1 MKSNIVC
8 ASVCINTS
16 IIFVTLWLNDLKRI
30 FLVVVEV
37 ENLLLE
43 ETCRNGK
50 VVVLIYCMNYIEP
63 LINCAWIF
71 INFPVQTA
79 TPQFTCC
86 CRF

>member
-30 FLVVVEV
+30 ILVVVEV

-50 VVVLIYCMNYIEP
+50 VVVLYI
-63 LINCAWIF
+63 A
-71 INFPVQTA
+71 
-79 TPQFTCC
+79 
-86 CRF
+86 